1 MKLVSGR
8 VTWPATVYERAQHRT
23 FHAFLRFRAYVDRQQ
38 QFKVTRYEKYLI
50 DKRSKT

>member
-1 MKLVSGR
+1 MKLAPGR

-23 FHAFLRFRAYVDRQQ
+23 FHAFLRFREHVERQQ
-38 QFKVTRYEKYLI
+38 QFKVARYEKYLA